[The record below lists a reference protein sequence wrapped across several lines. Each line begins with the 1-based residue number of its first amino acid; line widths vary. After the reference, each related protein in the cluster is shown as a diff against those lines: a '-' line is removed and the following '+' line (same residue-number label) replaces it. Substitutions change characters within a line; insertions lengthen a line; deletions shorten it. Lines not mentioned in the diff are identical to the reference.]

1 MAPGGRVLML
11 LTEMPLALAVPLAA
25 MPAVLDQARHRRSA
39 RKLIAVVPAEMRRRH
54 HDCHG
59 CELAG
64 DAATRI
70 ADDDEIMLPLS
81 VVVVAA
87 MFNVGVAVPE
97 YSVPSVKSVAPYTI
111 GWLSEGC
118 RRFQCCD

>member
-1 MAPGGRVLML
+1 
-11 LTEMPLALAVPLAA
+11 
-25 MPAVLDQARHRRSA
+25 
-39 RKLIAVVPAEMRRRH
+39 
-54 HDCHG
+54 
-59 CELAG
+59 LAG

-70 ADDDEIMLPLS
+70 ADDDEILLPLS

-97 YSVPSVKSVAPYTI
+97 YSVPSVKALHLYTI

-118 RRFQCCD
+118 RRFQWL